1 MSIMTMDI
9 IERLMFREMKRM
21 AKISKIREKVSK
33 T

>member
-1 MSIMTMDI
+1 MTMDI

-21 AKISKIREKVSK
+21 AKISKICEKVSK

>member
-1 MSIMTMDI
+1 MTMDI

-21 AKISKIREKVSK
+21 VKISKICEKVSK